1 MPCRKTYGGGGC
13 PAPLSLCICGSA
25 LPQPPEMTGRISIRS
40 SSLSSSSSVTR
51 SSPRTTRTLSG
62 RRFSSFST
70 SLTRRGPLTSTSRT
84 GWFSMTFI
92 SPTLPRRAKTRPF
105 PLYLRVPQERRGFLR
120 RNGVDIE
127 AGAPLEAGDLR
138 ELGHDLDV
146 PVVEL
151 AGPLVQRRGVQDEVE
166 RRRAQ
171 SPVQPAQR
179 VRKEPR
185 KRFELELLALLEVGG
200 VPLGQHPH
208 LEREPRGEGR
218 DGEELGVLAHDPAPV
233 ADLLM
238 DDVAV
243 NAAFLI
249 LIVFTAA
256 GDLVHHGG
264 RDDGQRDQLRVRV
277 LQRGPGG
284 RAVVLED
291 QDVAEPGVFPQVQD
305 AVAVRPEDVLKL
317 LLRQARQRR
326 LVIGRF
332 DDHLVGAH
340 PVHAIVEP
348 NPLAP
353 EIALDLQRRELVRDH
368 AQAPPRRV
376 GRATGGTVRED
387 LRRRLR
393 FVPRTERAQRL
404 GRNRRHHL
412 TEIGRALGSFGGDDH
427 PPTDDRITP

>member
-1 MPCRKTYGGGGC
+1 
-13 PAPLSLCICGSA
+13 
-25 LPQPPEMTGRISIRS
+25 MTGRISIRS

-51 SSPRTTRTLSG
+51 SSPRTTSTLSG

-120 RNGVDIE
+120 RNRVDVE
-127 AGAPLEAGDLR
+127 PGPPLKTRDLR
-138 ELGHDLDV
+138 ELGHDFDV
-146 PVVEL
+146 PVVKL
-151 AGPLVQRRGVQDEVE
+151 AGRLVQGRGVQDEIE
-166 RRRAQ
+166 RGRAQ
-171 SPVQPAQR
+171 DPIQPAQR
-179 VRKEPR
+179 VREDPR
-185 KRFELELLALLEVGG
+185 QGLELELLALLEVGG

-208 LEREPRGEGR
+208 LERKPRGEGR
-218 DGEELGVLAHDPAPV
+218 DGEELGVLPHDPAPV

-243 NAAFLI
+243 DTAFLI

-256 GDLVHHGG
+256 GDLVHHVG

-284 RAVVLED
+284 LAVVLED
-291 QDVAEPGVFPQVQD
+291 QDVAQPAVFPQVQD
-305 AVAVRPEDVLKL
+305 AVAVCPEDVLKL

-332 DDHLVGAH
+332 DDHLVGPH
-340 PVHAIVEP
+340 PAHAIVEP
-348 NPLAP
+348 NALPP
-353 EIALDLQRRELVRDH
+353 EIALDLQLRELVRRH
-368 AQAPPRRV
+368 APRPPRRI
-376 GRATGGTVRED
+376 GRAPGGTVRED
-387 LRRRLR
+387 LRWRLR

-404 GRNRRHHL
+404 GRKRRHNL
-412 TEIGRALGSFGGDDH
+412 TEICRALGSFGGDDH